1 VCTQTL
7 SGSGVQSLLTLEQN
21 REILQS
27 TMTTFAC
34 TRTIIPMKKYL
45 PTIRD
50 FILIIFSSLIQAVA
64 LRLFFIPANLAS
76 GGVSGISQIINH
88 FTGWPIGLMV
98 LIGNIPLFL
107 LGWRFLGGFKF
118 AMRTA
123 VAILTYSVL
132 TDLLLKIPVFMHYS
146 QILIN
151 DLQGD
156 LFLNSLYGAVVGG
169 IGYGL
174 VYRARGTSGG
184 SDILARILNHWRG
197 TSMTQSYLMVDTGV
211 ILTAGFVFGWK
222 QALYAMITLYVSGI
236 VSETVLEGGGT
247 VRTAMIMTRNAE
259 AVSMRILED
268 LERGVTYLEGEG
280 AYTGSSRTVLYC
292 VITRAEVVTLKTIVH
307 EIDPEAFMVIGV
319 AHEAFGE
326 GFRPLKGR

>member
-1 VCTQTL
+1 
-7 SGSGVQSLLTLEQN
+7 
-21 REILQS
+21 
-27 TMTTFAC
+27 
-34 TRTIIPMKKYL
+34 MKKYW

-50 FILIIFSSLIQAVA
+50 YLLIILSSLIQAVS

-76 GGVSGISQIINH
+76 GGVSGISQLINH

-107 LGWRFLGGFKF
+107 LGWRFLGGSKF

-123 VAILTYSVL
+123 VAIITYSLL
-132 TDLLLKIPVFMHYS
+132 TDLLLKIPAFVSYS

-156 LFLNSLYGAVVGG
+156 IFLSSLYGAIISG

-184 SDILARILNHWRG
+184 SDILARILNNWRG
-197 TSMTQSYLMVDTGV
+197 IPMTQSYLIVDTAV
-211 ILTAGFVFGWK
+211 ILSAGFVFGWK
-222 QALYAMITLYVSGI
+222 LALYAMITLYVSGL

-247 VRTAMIMTRNAE
+247 VRAAMIMTARADE
-259 AVSMRILED
+259 VSNRVIEEMA
-268 LERGVTYLEGEG
+268 RGVTYLEGKG
-280 AYTGSSRTVLYC
+280 AYTGNSRPVLYC
-292 VITRAEVVTLKTIVH
+292 VVSRAEVASLKAIVH
-307 EIDPEAFMVIGV
+307 ESDPEAFMVIGT

-326 GFRPLKGR
+326 GFKPLKGR